1 MNNQNFTYVVYIVAS
16 VQAVWDALTNG
27 EQTRLYFFN
36 RRIESDWKAGSQVL
50 YLNPEGRVDVQGRVV
65 VCDEPRLLSYSWR
78 VMWLDEYRGLP
89 EAIVT
94 FQIDPLG
101 DVVRLT
107 MTESHP
113 TPIDE
118 KYLEGGRRGWPYAL
132 SGLKTLLE
140 TGRALPAPAGPL
152 T

>member
-1 MNNQNFTYVVYIVAS
+1 MPDQTITYVVYIVAP
-16 VQAVWDALTNG
+16 AERVWAALTQ
-27 EQTRLYFFN
+27 EEWTQQYFFG

-50 YLNPEGRVDVQGRVV
+50 YLNAEGRVDIQGRVILS
-65 VCDEPRLLSYSWR
+65 DEPRLLSYTWR

-101 DVVRLT
+101 DIVRLT
-107 MTESHP
+107 MTEAHP
-113 TPIDE
+113 TPIDD
-118 KYLEGGRRGWPYAL
+118 KYLDGGRRGWPYIL

-140 TGRALPAPAGPL
+140 TGSALPGLPAPL
-152 T
+152 

>member
-1 MNNQNFTYVVYIVAS
+1 MSQDITYVIYIIATPDE
-16 VQAVWDALTNG
+16 VWAALTQA
-27 EQTRLYFFN
+27 EHTRQYFFD
-36 RRIESDWKAGSQVL
+36 RRIESEWNAGAQVL
-50 YLNPEGRVDVQGRVV
+50 YLNRDGRVDIQGRVI

-101 DVVRLT
+101 DIVRLT
-107 MTESHP
+107 LTEAHP
-113 TPIDE
+113 TAIDE
-118 KYLEGGRRGWPYAL
+118 KYLDGARRGWPYIL

-140 TGRALPAPAGPL
+140 TGAPLPALPALPSQ
-152 T
+152 

>member
-1 MNNQNFTYVVYIVAS
+1 MSQDITYVTYIIATPDE
-16 VQAVWDALTNG
+16 VWAALTQA
-27 EQTRLYFFN
+27 EWTRQYFFD
-36 RRIESDWKAGSQVL
+36 RRIESEWKAGAQVL
-50 YLNPEGRVDVQGRVV
+50 YLNHEGRVDIQGRVI

-101 DVVRLT
+101 DIVRLT
-107 MTESHP
+107 LTEAHP
-113 TPIDE
+113 TAIDE
-118 KYLEGGRRGWPYAL
+118 KYLDGPRRGWPYIL

-140 TGRALPAPAGPL
+140 TGAPLPALPALPSQ
-152 T
+152 

>member
-1 MNNQNFTYVVYIVAS
+1 MADQDFTYVAYIFAS
-16 VQAVWDALTNG
+16 PEQVWSALTQG
-27 EQTRLYFFN
+27 DLTQQYFFG
-36 RRIESDWKAGSQVL
+36 RRIESDWKAGAQVL
-50 YLNPEGRVDVQGRVV
+50 YLNHDGRVDIQGRVI

-107 MTESHP
+107 MTEAHP

-118 KYLEGGRRGWPYAL
+118 HYLEGGRRGWPYII
-132 SGLKTLLE
+132 SSLKSLLE
-140 TGRALPAPAGPL
+140 SGRPLPAL
-152 T
+152 TQG